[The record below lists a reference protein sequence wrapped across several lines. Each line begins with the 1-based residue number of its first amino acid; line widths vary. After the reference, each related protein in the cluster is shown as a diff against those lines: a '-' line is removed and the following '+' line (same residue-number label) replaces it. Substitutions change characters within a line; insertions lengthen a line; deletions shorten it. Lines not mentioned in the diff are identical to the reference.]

1 MASGCHS
8 AASSLARQHYSTE
21 RFGRQPSHTINWESG
36 HFTSH
41 VQPEGIPNEHQT
53 VVVQTHRAHITAP
66 DPVAFT
72 WHREPSIT
80 ESQLSEGQRKR
91 RRPTAIIG

>member
-66 DPVAFT
+66 QTRWLLLGTGSPQSPNPNLARDN
-72 WHREPSIT
+72 
-80 ESQLSEGQRKR
+80 GNDDG
-91 RRPTAIIG
+91 RPL